1 MLCKREPARRA
12 AGCDDKTKGVNLIM
26 NLPIT
31 LSAVAAAA
39 LINIWL
45 ALRCGQV
52 RTSEK
57 VSVGDGGNEKL
68 IRRMR
73 AHANFIENTPIVL
86 IMIAALEFAHP
97 GSTALAAVAGVF
109 MLGRVGHGLGMEG
122 GSFGIGRM
130 IGTLITLL
138 SQLGLAIWAIMSAM
152 A

>member
-1 MLCKREPARRA
+1 M
-12 AGCDDKTKGVNLIM
+12 T
-26 NLPIT
+26 LPIT
-31 LSAVAAAA
+31 LPITLGAVAAAA

-45 ALRCGQV
+45 SIRCGQV
-52 RTSEK
+52 RTAEK
-57 VSVGDGGNEKL
+57 VSVGDGGSDKL

-73 AHANFIENTPIVL
+73 AHSNFNENAPIVL

-97 GSTALAAVAGVF
+97 ASTALAAVAGVF

-122 GSFGIGRM
+122 GSFGMGRM

-138 SQLGLAIWAIMSAM
+138 TQLGLAIWAIMSAM

>member
-1 MLCKREPARRA
+1 MIT
-12 AGCDDKTKGVNLIM
+12 KTHKGDNLIM
-26 NLPIT
+26 NLPTT

-39 LINIWL
+39 LINVWL
-45 ALRCGQV
+45 AIRCGQV

-73 AHANFIENTPIVL
+73 AHANFIENAPLVL

-109 MLGRVGHGLGMEG
+109 LLGRVGHGLGMDG
-122 GSFGIGRM
+122 GSFRLGRV
-130 IGTLITLL
+130 IGTVITLL
-138 SQLGLAIWAIMSAM
+138 TQIGLAGWAIMSAM

>member
-1 MLCKREPARRA
+1 
-12 AGCDDKTKGVNLIM
+12 M

-39 LINIWL
+39 LINVWL
-45 ALRCGQV
+45 AIRCGQV

-57 VSVGDGGNEKL
+57 VSVGDGGNDKL

-73 AHANFIENTPIVL
+73 AHANFNENTPIVL

-97 GSTALAAVAGVF
+97 GSSALAAVAGVF
-109 MLGRVGHGLGMEG
+109 LFGRVAHGLGMDG
-122 GSFGIGRM
+122 GSFAIGRM
-130 IGTLITLL
+130 IGTVITLL
-138 SQLGLAIWAIMSAM
+138 TQIGFAIWAIISAL

>member
-1 MLCKREPARRA
+1 
-12 AGCDDKTKGVNLIM
+12 M

-45 ALRCGQV
+45 TIRCGQV
-52 RTSEK
+52 RTAEK
-57 VSVGDGGNEKL
+57 VSIGDGGNEKL

-73 AHANFIENTPIVL
+73 AHANFNENTPLVL
-86 IMIAALEFAHP
+86 IMIAALEFVHP
-97 GSTALAAVAGVF
+97 GSMALAAVAGVF
-109 MLGRVGHGLGMEG
+109 LLGRVAHGLGMEG
-122 GSFGIGRM
+122 GSLGTGRM

-138 SQLGLAIWAIMSAM
+138 TQLGLAIWAIMSAI